1 MAEALA
7 ENRPYPDEIRQK
19 FIITARYGKPGFP
32 SGMGATLVICR
43 VSCISFD
50 GVAWTNIFIH
60 RNTHDKH
67 AETLVIE
74 KLEEMGRNAKE
85 INIELIQN
93 YSPCNNYERDVNNV
107 LYGCAT
113 DIVDY
118 KNKMEKQGKTIDIK
132 ITFANFYKVVK
143 CGGGSQKN
151 IEGLRL
157 LQNNGVELRLL
168 QGEQEWR
175 KFLEDDNLVNLP
187 DDNRKTLSVL
197 LEMATS
203 SERKAREEED
213 REILYKQ
220 ILLPSD
226 AGVVS

>member
-1 MAEALA
+1 MCGVLLERSSTFKSNQIKRRYFTRAIDRRYGRRYGR
-7 ENRPYPDEIRQK
+7 NRPYPDEIRQK

-32 SGMGATLVICR
+32 SGMGAALVICR

-118 KNKMEKQGKTIDIK
+118 KIRWKNKE
-132 ITFANFYKVVK
+132 
-143 CGGGSQKN
+143 
-151 IEGLRL
+151 RL
-157 LQNNGVELRLL
+157 L
-168 QGEQEWR
+168 
-175 KFLEDDNLVNLP
+175 
-187 DDNRKTLSVL
+187 
-197 LEMATS
+197 A
-203 SERKAREEED
+203 
-213 REILYKQ
+213 
-220 ILLPSD
+220 
-226 AGVVS
+226 

>member
-1 MAEALA
+1 
-7 ENRPYPDEIRQK
+7 
-19 FIITARYGKPGFP
+19 
-32 SGMGATLVICR
+32 
-43 VSCISFD
+43 
-50 GVAWTNIFIH
+50 
-60 RNTHDKH
+60 
-67 AETLVIE
+67 
-74 KLEEMGRNAKE
+74 
-85 INIELIQN
+85 
-93 YSPCNNYERDVNNV
+93 
-107 LYGCAT
+107 
-113 DIVDY
+113 
-118 KNKMEKQGKTIDIK
+118 MEKQGKTIDIK

-143 CGGGSQKN
+143 CGGSSQKN

-157 LQNNGVELRLL
+157 LKNNGVELRLL

-220 ILLPSD
+220 ILLPSSKSRD